1 MRRKDFE
8 LEAKTYGNLSID
20 LDDEYQDM
28 DFYKRKESNYNY
40 IKRVSVN
47 CAYINKNYTILYHK
61 NRMVIFNENS

>member
-28 DFYKRKESNYNY
+28 DFYKLK
-40 IKRVSVN
+40 
-47 CAYINKNYTILYHK
+47 
-61 NRMVIFNENS
+61 